1 MTLSFPP
8 PPASSSP
15 EASPAAGAEVAPRLI
30 LDLEGLTFC
39 DSTGLAELLWI
50 LRKSQETRTRL
61 VLAGASRTLRHMM
74 AVTGLLAHFTMAT
87 SVETALA
94 GEELGAAEGH

>member
-1 MTLSFPP
+1 MTLPFPP
-8 PPASSSP
+8 PPAPSSLDASP
-15 EASPAAGAEVAPRLI
+15 EARAEAAPRLI
-30 LDLEGLTFC
+30 LNLEGLTFC

-74 AVTGLLAHFTMAT
+74 AVTGLLAHFTMVA
-87 SVETALA
+87 SLETALS
-94 GEELGAAEGH
+94 GEENGATEGH

>member
-1 MTLSFPP
+1 MTSPFSP
-8 PPASSSP
+8 PPASP
-15 EASPAAGAEVAPRLI
+15 APAAVAEGAPWLI

-61 VLAGASRTLRHMM
+61 VLAGANRTLRHMM
-74 AVTGLLAHFTMAT
+74 TVTGLLAHFTLAT
-87 SVETALA
+87 SVETALT
-94 GEELGAAEGH
+94 GEELGATEGH